1 MGENSVLF
9 LGHDLVDG
17 NFSALEPLNKGDL
30 GTVAHGHVEG
40 VLGHFNVSLGVVD
53 NRLNDL
59 FDGVLVKLAVLK
71 GVLAAVQLEFVLG
84 EEADTAHIL
93 SSHRAGLAEA
103 DVSDETSLFDSV
115 EVTDKHI
122 IVLAHKEDGVSEGDS
137 DGHGETLGD
146 GNDKDDDRDD
156 NVIDHLLGEDLST
169 NVFVG
174 AGLDD
179 KNDSRGGEDSD
190 GTDKT
195 KETQAAA
202 NVIKL
207 AGELSVLLL
216 GVVGSVVDTTGAML
230 SDGADEGLASAAD
243 NE

>member
-1 MGENSVLF
+1 MTLRVEDDALAELLDDSSVE
-9 LGHDLVDG
+9 V
-17 NFSALEPLNKGDL
+17 
-30 GTVAHGHVEG
+30 
-40 VLGHFNVSLGVVD
+40 
-53 NRLNDL
+53 
-59 FDGVLVKLAVLK
+59 
-71 GVLAAVQLEFVLG
+71 AVQESVFARVEHEDVLSVEVNNFHLFG
-84 EEADTAHIL
+84 GHG
-93 SSHRAGLAEA
+93 SSLAEA
-103 DVSDETSLFDSV
+103 EIGDGTDLLNRVKVADE
-115 EVTDKHI
+115 HI
-122 IVLAHKEDGVSEGDS
+122 IMRLHLEDTVGEGDGN
-137 DGHGETLGD
+137 GHGETLGD

>member
-1 MGENSVLF
+1 MTLRVEDDALAE
-9 LGHDLVDG
+9 LLDDG
-17 NFSALEPLNKGDL
+17 SIE
-30 GTVAHGHVEG
+30 V
-40 VLGHFNVSLGVVD
+40 
-53 NRLNDL
+53 
-59 FDGVLVKLAVLK
+59 
-71 GVLAAVQLEFVLG
+71 AVQESVFARVEHEDVLSVEVNNFHLFG
-84 EEADTAHIL
+84 GHG
-93 SSHRAGLAEA
+93 SSLAEA
-103 DVSDETSLFDSV
+103 EIGDGTDLLNRVKVADE
-115 EVTDKHI
+115 HI
-122 IVLAHKEDGVSEGDS
+122 IMRLHLENTVGEGDGN
-137 DGHGETLGD
+137 GHGETLGD

-179 KNDSRGGEDSD
+179 KNDSRGGEDGD